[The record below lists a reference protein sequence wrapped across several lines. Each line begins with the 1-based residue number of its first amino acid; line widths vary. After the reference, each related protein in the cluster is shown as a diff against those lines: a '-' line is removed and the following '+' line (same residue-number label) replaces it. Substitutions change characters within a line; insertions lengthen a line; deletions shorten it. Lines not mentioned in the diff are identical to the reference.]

1 MKTPADT
8 SPVAPNE
15 RRADRTRLERWGFVA
30 FRPEDTPDLRLR
42 KSLLLL
48 TAGLTNM
55 AAAVWLAVYAS
66 VGLHF
71 PSSLLLGY
79 QAASAGL
86 LFYFLRTGNFRV
98 YRFAQL
104 SLFLVVPFFV
114 QWNMGGF
121 VASAGIVLLSMLA
134 PLGGLLAYSQ
144 RGSTPW
150 FVAYAFLMGIT
161 VILEVAQPVPALP
174 TVSARDAALFGLLNG
189 IVLSSVAYLLLHYM
203 VRQREQ
209 VQADLARQHALL
221 QLEREKS
228 ENLLRSMLPT
238 YIAHRLKHDPSL
250 IADGHADVTVMFA
263 DIVDFTRLAAE
274 LEPRHVVGLLNHVF
288 TRMDQLCERY
298 GVEKIKTIGDA
309 FMVAGGLESRSAP
322 YVEAIADMAVELQA
336 GFAIDPVLRKYGI
349 AFHVGIATGP
359 VVAGVIGSTRF
370 SYDVWGDTVNVAARL
385 SAESPPGAI
394 FVDRVTYSRL
404 AGRFEFGEPREMSFK
419 GKGRLLVFQ
428 LLRRL
433 GARDQDSNTV
443 RQSSSADARS
453 LASASDGSR
462 A

>member
-1 MKTPADT
+1 MQNPAGPSHDVLSPGTP
-8 SPVAPNE
+8 
-15 RRADRTRLERWGFVA
+15 RRTRLERWGFVA
-30 FRPEDTPDLRLR
+30 FHSHDTPDQRLR

-48 TAGLTNM
+48 TAGLTNV

-66 VGLHF
+66 IGVHL

-79 QAASAGL
+79 QVASAAL
-86 LFYFLRTGNFRV
+86 LFYFLRTRNFGV
-98 YRFAQL
+98 YRFVQL
-104 SLFLVVPFFV
+104 TLFLVVPFV
-114 QWNMGGF
+114 VHWNLGGF
-121 VASAGIVLLSMLA
+121 IESAGIVLLSMIA
-134 PLGGLLAYSQ
+134 PLGALLAYSQ

-150 FVAYAFLMGIT
+150 FVAYAVMIGGVTAYEHVHAAEHLTMI
-161 VILEVAQPVPALP
+161 PAH
-174 TVSARDAALFGLLNG
+174 AAAKFGLLNG
-189 IVLSSVAYLLLHYM
+189 IVLSSVAYLLLQYM

-209 VQADLARQHALL
+209 AQADLARQHALL

-228 ENLLRSMLPT
+228 EALLRSMLPP
-238 YIAHRLKHDPSL
+238 YIAQRLKHDASL

-298 GVEKIKTIGDA
+298 GLEKIKTIGDA
-309 FMVAGGLESRSAP
+309 FMVAGGLDSRAAS
-322 YVEAIADMAVELQA
+322 YVDAIADMAIDLQA
-336 GFAIDPVLRKYGI
+336 GFALDPVLHKYGI

-385 SAESPPGAI
+385 SAESPAGAI

-404 AGRFEFGEPREMSFK
+404 AGRYEFGEPREMTFK

-433 GARDQDSNTV
+433 GTRDQEPRTD
-443 RQSSSADARS
+443 RHSSSADARS
-453 LASASDGSR
+453 LASTSDGNR